1 MARSPNVLLV
11 VLDAARR
18 DALTPYG
25 APAGATPAIAE
36 LARRGRA
43 LSRAYAT
50 SSWTLPSHAS
60 MFAGRLPRALG
71 LSQPPDGTPQ
81 SAKSVLTAL
90 SERLLPAVLRN
101 AGYETHGFSANAWV
115 SEHTGL
121 ATGFDTFTSAGN
133 DRVER
138 NNRLL
143 AGGLRGR
150 LGWML
155 EGLRSRGDDGAL
167 ELGRA
172 LRERIASS
180 PGAPGFWFVNLVEC
194 HSPYLPPRPWNDL
207 GPRERIRAA
216 IDAERYMGF
225 EAICVQATGHGEIP
239 PESMARMRHLYD
251 RSVAYMDAWLADV
264 FQTLSTNGI
273 LDETLVI
280 VTADHGESFGEDG
293 LVAHGFSLGQQL
305 INVPCVI
312 AGPGTPERDAIF
324 SLAELP
330 GLIAAAAGIDG
341 PWRADDL
348 PAGSVAVAQYDPM
361 APPEDPRIVAFAEKF
376 GIGEQGVRRLTASVS
391 AATDGDYKLVRT
403 TEERFYD
410 LRTDPHERA
419 PLRADAVPDEI
430 AAILRGALAHE
441 APDAAPGA
449 DPSTG
454 DPAAASPEELAALE
468 QQMKLL
474 GYM

>member
-1 MARSPNVLLV
+1 
-11 VLDAARR
+11 
-18 DALTPYG
+18 
-25 APAGATPAIAE
+25 
-36 LARRGRA
+36 
-43 LSRAYAT
+43 
-50 SSWTLPSHAS
+50 
-60 MFAGRLPRALG
+60 MFAGRLPRPLG
-71 LSQPPDGTPQ
+71 LSQPPDGTAQ
-81 SAKSVLTAL
+81 SAKTVLTGL
-90 SERLLPAVLRN
+90 SKRLLPVVLRD
-101 AGYETHGFSANAWV
+101 AGYECHGFSANAWV
-115 SEHTGL
+115 SSH
-121 ATGFDTFTSAGN
+121 TGFDTGFDSFTVAGA

-172 LRERIASS
+172 LRQRIASS
-180 PGAPGFWFVNLVEC
+180 PGAPAFWFVNLVEC

-273 LDETLVI
+273 LDDTLVI

-305 INVPCVI
+305 INVPFVI
-312 AGPGTPERDAIF
+312 AGPGTPATDELF

-330 GLIAAAAGIDG
+330 ALVTAAAGLG
-341 PWRADDL
+341 PSEHPYRAEDL
-348 PAGSVAVAQYDPM
+348 PDASVAVAQYDAM
-361 APPEDPRIVAFAEKF
+361 APADDPRIVAFAQKF
-376 GIGEQGVRRLTASVS
+376 GIGEQGIGRLTASVS
-391 AATDGDYKLVRT
+391 VATDGAIKLVTDARGA
-403 TEERFYD
+403 ERFYD
-410 LRTDPHERA
+410 LHADPHERA
-419 PLRADAVPDEI
+419 PLAAGAVLSEI
-430 AAILRGALAHE
+430 AAKLRRALGHEPTAAPSE
-441 APDAAPGA
+441 APPP
-449 DPSTG
+449 PS
-454 DPAAASPEELAALE
+454 DPAPPSASASAKELEALE